1 MEDKTVE
8 GIIKFISRLELDYGP
23 GGALEVM
30 SEYEQEIG
38 IPIQDLEY
46 LHDALEMKCL
56 QDEQEE
62 GDI

>member
-1 MEDKTVE
+1 
-8 GIIKFISRLELDYGP
+8 
-23 GGALEVM
+23 M